1 MFLLPRLIS
10 VLPAYFRLQF
20 ANANGI
26 QIRQF
31 QAGKL
36 YKTECFNWLRAIYK
50 MHINIFYLPQWL
62 LIEQVT

>member
-36 YKTECFNWLRAIYK
+36 YKTECFNWLRAI
-50 MHINIFYLPQWL
+50 
-62 LIEQVT
+62 